1 MAESDPLLT
10 ALYRRVLAGQHGLT
24 QVAFD
29 AAVLDRYRGQSGY
42 SLVRTDTV
50 GRLKREG
57 GWSLDLGIDP
67 RAERLHACLED
78 LAALPDE
85 ERQHWAAHVALP
97 EASRHFL
104 QMRLHPG
111 ACIDDGE
118 VRRWE

>member
-1 MAESDPLLT
+1 MAESDPFLT
-10 ALYRRVLAGQHGLT
+10 VLYRRVLAGEHGLT
-24 QVAFD
+24 QVSFD
-29 AAVLDRYRGQSGY
+29 VAVLDRYRRQPAY

-50 GRLKREG
+50 GRLRREG
-57 GWSLDLGIDP
+57 GWSLDLGIGP
-67 RAERLHACLED
+67 GAERLHACLKD
-78 LAALPDE
+78 LAALPEE

-104 QMRLHPG
+104 LMRLHPG